1 MKRALGLTLLLSGCG
16 PEHPANAYLS
26 FQRADQ
32 GDYVVAPR
40 EMGSMDDLGAVSG
53 SLGRVWQGGY
63 VSMEADGDTF
73 YDGGRSLRVG
83 YQVDDPAGGLAV
95 PLDEHGLLLWS
106 YYGHLHD
113 LSLELNDH
121 GFDRDVFFPIDA
133 AWTPVLPDAMLEL
146 LPMEN
151 AAYATAGHFF
161 ILLQDL
167 ISKDVPLAAN
177 AGIVRHEFGHALF
190 HWLTTGDTLASS
202 PFETAEQTEDS
213 LFYSSLHEAYADSF
227 AALTLDDP
235 DFFAA
240 SLNMP
245 DRDLSGDHAV
255 GSVQLPADFLADAD
269 EELLAIWDPY
279 PVGTLYASTA
289 WDLRLALDDPHQAL
303 ALLTDAVVA
312 WNERGDPGDAWGL
325 LDTWVEVAPEGAARD
340 SLCASIE
347 RRFQGAHTVAAC
359 GAGR

>member
-1 MKRALGLTLLLSGCG
+1 
-16 PEHPANAYLS
+16 
-26 FQRADQ
+26 
-32 GDYVVAPR
+32 
-40 EMGSMDDLGAVSG
+40 
-53 SLGRVWQGGY
+53 
-63 VSMEADGDTF
+63 
-73 YDGGRSLRVG
+73 
-83 YQVDDPAGGLAV
+83 
-95 PLDEHGLLLWS
+95 
-106 YYGHLHD
+106 
-113 LSLELNDH
+113 
-121 GFDRDVFFPIDA
+121 VFFPIDA

-190 HWLTTGDTLASS
+190 HWLTTGDTLASA
-202 PFETAEQTEDS
+202 PFEMTEQTEAS

-245 DRDLSGDHAV
+245 ARDLSGDHTVAD
-255 GSVQLPADFLADAD
+255 VQLPAEFLAGAD

-279 PVGTLYASTA
+279 PVGTLFAATA

-303 ALLTDAVVA
+303 ALLTEAVLL
-312 WNERGDPGDAWGL
+312 WTERGEPGDAWGL
-325 LDTWVEVAPEGAARD
+325 LDVWVALAPEGLARD
-340 SLCASIE
+340 SLCGSIE
-347 RRFQGAHTVAAC
+347 QRFAGAYSSASC
-359 GAGR
+359 GRGR